1 MTFDEYVTLTSIP
14 IFIENKRN
22 VLLFSDTSVT
32 LIMKKVIQM
41 NQSYST
47 IERMLETSDGCISRK
62 AAIANGV
69 APASFARYFRSHG
82 LIKIRR
88 GVYTKEI
95 GVIDDLFQLQ
105 IRYPKIVYSGITAL
119 YLLGLTDR
127 IPESVEFS
135 IPKGSR
141 VRKTNNYSDYFGGKI
156 SNTFMCAYF
165 VSK

>member
-1 MTFDEYVTLTSIP
+1 MQCVA
-14 IFIENKRN
+14 
-22 VLLFSDTSVT
+22 FSDTSVT

-47 IERMLETSDGCISRK
+47 IERMLETGDGCISRK

-69 APASFARYFRSHG
+69 APASFVRYIRSHG
-82 LIKIRR
+82 FIKIRC

-95 GVIDDLFQLQ
+95 GAIDDLFQLQ

-141 VRKTNNYSDYFGGKI
+141 VRKTNNYSDCFWGKI

>member
-1 MTFDEYVTLTSIP
+1 
-14 IFIENKRN
+14 
-22 VLLFSDTSVT
+22 
-32 LIMKKVIQM
+32 M

-47 IERMLETSDGCISRK
+47 IERMLETGDGCISRK
-62 AAIANGV
+62 ATIANGV
-69 APASFARYFRSHG
+69 APASFARYVRSHG
-82 LIKIRR
+82 LIKISR

-95 GVIDDLFQLQ
+95 GAIDDLFQLQ

-156 SNTFMCAYF
+156 SNIFMCAYF

>member
-1 MTFDEYVTLTSIP
+1 
-14 IFIENKRN
+14 
-22 VLLFSDTSVT
+22 
-32 LIMKKVIQM
+32 MKKVIQM
-41 NQSYST
+41 NQNYST
-47 IERMLETSDGCISRK
+47 IERMLETGDGCISRK

-82 LIKIRR
+82 LIKIRH

-95 GVIDDLFQLQ
+95 GTIDDLFQLQ

-119 YLLGLTDR
+119 YFLGLTDR
-127 IPESVEFS
+127 ILESVELS

-141 VRKTNNYSDYFGGKI
+141 VRKTNNYSDCFLGKI
-156 SNTFMCAYF
+156 SNIFMCAYF